1 METFYCVV
9 LLLPSL
15 MAAVDMQKE
24 ILEIRYILKQQES
37 ILKQQESILK
47 QQESQIISLC
57 EENQAIRKDVSQLDK
72 EKQSLK
78 METRSLRKH
87 VDRLDLE
94 NLELQKEVDSLGLII
109 SRTGDDGTKLT
120 DDKMEH
126 TKEVSRVGVMKDK
139 KGIRN
144 RNPKTRREQLK
155 TKRMLGTDQVN
166 TQTTAFY
173 AYMTKDETHPS
184 AHHQLI
190 FDEVKTNLGNGYSK
204 FTGTFS
210 APTAGVYVFTYKLY
224 TGDNGAIA
232 FDFLVNDAI
241 YDSTYG
247 ETDDVRGD
255 YDSDSGT
262 IVLAL
267 NQGDNVYL
275 RSYQDCTG
283 TVIGNRDAKSTFAGW
298 KLN

>member
-9 LLLPSL
+9 LLLPGL

-24 ILEIRYILKQQES
+24 ISEIRN
-37 ILKQQESILK
+37 ILK
-47 QQESQIISLC
+47 QQESQIISLRD
-57 EENQAIRKDVSQLDK
+57 ENQAIRKDVSRLDM

-78 METRSLRKH
+78 MEVRSLRKH

-94 NLELQKEVDSLGLII
+94 NLELQKEIDYLGLIVSI
-109 SRTGDDGTKLT
+109 KRDDETKIT
-120 DDKMEH
+120 DDKMEQ
-126 TKEVSRVGVMKDK
+126 TNEVSRVGVIKDK

-155 TKRMLGTDQVN
+155 AKRLIGTGQVN
-166 TQTTAFY
+166 TQTITAFY
-173 AYMTKDETHPS
+173 AYLSKNEPHPS
-184 AHHQLI
+184 NHHQLI

-204 FTGTFS
+204 FTGTFTV
-210 APTAGVYVFTYKLY
+210 PTAGVYVFTYKLY
-224 TGDNGAIA
+224 TGNHGAIH
-232 FDFLVNDAI
+232 FDLLVNDAI

-247 ETDDVRGD
+247 ETDDVSGD

-262 IVLAL
+262 IVVAV

-275 RSYQDCTG
+275 RSYEDCTG
-283 TVIGNRDAKSTFAGW
+283 TVLGYRSAKSTFAGW